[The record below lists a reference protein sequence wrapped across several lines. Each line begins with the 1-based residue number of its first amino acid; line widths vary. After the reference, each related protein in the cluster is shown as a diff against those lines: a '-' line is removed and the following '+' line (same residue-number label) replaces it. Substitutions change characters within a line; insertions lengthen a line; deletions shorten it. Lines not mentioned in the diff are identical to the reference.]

1 MPRPALVFPP
11 YAPRVRCIRMR
22 IRGLLV
28 EGWDLLGAVLFWP
41 YLSLFARWAAST
53 ARRMR
58 FSLFSVDDSGS

>member
-1 MPRPALVFPP
+1 MPRPAPVFPP
-11 YAPRVRCIRMR
+11 YAPRVRCMR

-28 EGWDLLGAVLFWP
+28 EGWDLLGAVLFFGP

-58 FSLFSVDDSGS
+58 FSLFSADDSGS